1 MPAGL
6 IALVVLAAVA
16 VALMSARRLMALS
29 IEQFAHE
36 RGLTNLAPAQQ
47 RERYRSEL
55 ADDDSLPIR
64 LGPVWRHLAARRQLR
79 RLALPLG
86 GLALG
91 VLAPIGIVV
100 AGLFGRSLG

>member
-1 MPAGL
+1 MSAGL

-16 VALMSARRLMALS
+16 VALLSAKRLMALS

-36 RGLTNLAPAQQ
+36 RGLTDLTPAQQ
-47 RERYRSEL
+47 RERYRAEL
-55 ADDDSLPIR
+55 ADYDSLPIR